1 MEQFETNLND
11 IEELR
16 NCTYKLI
23 IALEILDVKITKYDI
38 ELHNRKILKI
48 DIEEFRKKY
57 KEYIQAIKEVLKKS
71 DDVKK
76 ALTKEFIENT

>member
-23 IALEILDVKITKYDI
+23 IALAILDVKITKYDI
-38 ELHNRKILKI
+38 ELHNKKILKI